1 MLTLTE
7 TDVDMSAG
15 ARNLGG
21 DGSRTWAVE
30 GGKILPRS
38 LVVRS
43 SKRVVL
49 GGLERIHMHAKVFS
63 ASEHLDQNTVEAS
76 WSGRPKPRLL

>member
-1 MLTLTE
+1 M
-7 TDVDMSAG
+7 DMSAG

-30 GGKILPRS
+30 RGKILPRS

-43 SKRVVL
+43 SKRV
-49 GGLERIHMHAKVFS
+49 M
-63 ASEHLDQNTVEAS
+63 S
-76 WSGRPKPRLL
+76 W